1 MNGVYNKKEGG
12 TYPYT
17 SRFLSIVVEM
27 RYTTRKKMVS
37 NIMCAD
43 KYSLDGD
50 KIDGSFVFTTRSE
63 TIFWLGRQNCEH
75 HGS

>member
-12 TYPYT
+12 HTRIHHG
-17 SRFLSIVVEM
+17 SSIVVEM

-43 KYSLDGD
+43 KYSLNGD
-50 KIDGSFVFTTRSE
+50 KIDGSFVFLRLDPKLY
-63 TIFWLGRQNCEH
+63 FG
-75 HGS
+75 